1 LTVPSWIWVLV
12 VMCIFLFFSVWLGTR
27 GNSNLRGSTADHVV
41 AGHGLGF
48 LAIFFISVSEFY
60 SANTFLGAP
69 GWAYQH
75 GVAVLNGSMV
85 GLLALLVMYWL
96 GPRIQGVGKKL
107 NLLTQAHF
115 LRMRFN
121 SELLGGLAA
130 VVALC
135 ALIPYI
141 SVQIMGAGYVFNVA
155 TNGHVPFWLGGLAA
169 YGVVAI
175 YVFRGGL
182 RGIGYVAVFKG
193 IFMLIMIVV
202 LAKIVV
208 HKNYGTVS
216 EMFRQIAAESPK
228 SLTLP
233 GAQNFFGFTWWTTSV
248 LNGMCG
254 YFMWPHLF
262 SNFYAA
268 QEGRVIKR
276 MAIATPVYTIVDFI
290 IIIIGFAG
298 ILIVKDLARPD
309 QIMMRMVMNSGLP
322 VFLVALIAAAAL
334 SASMVAGAA
343 LTLAATATLGND
355 LMQKHLRLADSNL
368 KRLMQYLVFVIIGL
382 SYLFSMSVVS
392 TLQYIMLMAYGVI
405 SQFFPVVVAG
415 LYWKRCT
422 AAGALSGLLAGSV
435 VAIFLTIGPYPHP
448 FDIHPGI
455 IGMLIN
461 AAILVLVS
469 LKSDPPSN
477 QVIESFFPEGST

>member
-1 LTVPSWIWVLV
+1 MMASWISVLL
-12 VMCIFLFFSVWLGTR
+12 VMCVFLFFSVWLGTR
-27 GNSNLRGSTADHVV
+27 GYSNLRRSTADHVV
-41 AGHGLGF
+41 AGHSLGF

-69 GWAYQH
+69 GWAYEH

-96 GPRIQGVGKKL
+96 GPRVQAVGKKL

-115 LRMRFN
+115 LRTRFS

-141 SVQIMGAGYVFNVA
+141 SVQIMGAGYVFNVV
-155 TNGHVPFWLGGLAA
+155 TDGHVPFWLGGLAA

-182 RGIGYVAVFKG
+182 RGIGYIAVFKG
-193 IFMLIMIVV
+193 IFMLVMIVV
-202 LAKIVV
+202 LATIVV
-208 HKNYGTVS
+208 HRNYGNPR
-216 EMFRQIAAESPK
+216 EMFRQIALESPK
-228 SLTLP
+228 NLTLP
-233 GAQNFFGFTWWTTSV
+233 GAQNFFGYTWWTTSV

-268 QEGRVIKR
+268 QDGRVIKR
-276 MAIATPVYTIVDFI
+276 MAIATPVYTLLDFI

-298 ILIVKDLARPD
+298 ILIVKNLTRPD

-322 VFLVALIAAAAL
+322 VLLVGLIAAAAL

-343 LTLAATATLGND
+343 LTLTATATLGND
-355 LMQKHLRLADSNL
+355 LMQKHLRLSDSSL

-382 SYLFSMSVVS
+382 AYLFSISVVS

-405 SQFFPVVVAG
+405 SQFFPLAVAS

-422 AAGALSGLLAGSV
+422 ATGAIAGLLAGSI
-435 VAIFLTIGPYPHP
+435 VAIFLTVGPYPHP
-448 FDIHPGI
+448 HDIHPGI
-455 IGMLIN
+455 IGMLTN
-461 AAILVLVS
+461 AAILVVVS

>member
-1 LTVPSWIWVLV
+1 
-12 VMCIFLFFSVWLGTR
+12 M
-27 GNSNLRGSTADHVV
+27 
-41 AGHGLGF
+41 
-48 LAIFFISVSEFY
+48 
-60 SANTFLGAP
+60 
-69 GWAYQH
+69 
-75 GVAVLNGSMV
+75 
-85 GLLALLVMYWL
+85 
-96 GPRIQGVGKKL
+96 
-107 NLLTQAHF
+107 
-115 LRMRFN
+115 
-121 SELLGGLAA
+121 
-130 VVALC
+130 VALC

-141 SVQIMGAGYVFNVA
+141 SVQIMGAGYVFNVV
-155 TNGHVPFWLGGLAA
+155 TDGHVPFWLGGLAA

-202 LAKIVV
+202 LAKIAEHVQ
-208 HKNYGTVS
+208 NYGTVS
-216 EMFRQIAAESPK
+216 ENVPADVAAESPK
-228 SLTLP
+228 NLTLP
-233 GAQNFFGFTWWTTSV
+233 GAQNFFSYTWWTTSV

-268 QEGRVIKR
+268 QDGRVIKR

-298 ILIVKDLARPD
+298 ILIVKDLAQPD
-309 QIMMRMVMNSGLP
+309 QIMMRMVMNSGLH

-355 LMQKHLRLADSNL
+355 LMQKHLRLSDSNL

-422 AAGALSGLLAGSV
+422 AAGALWGLLAGSV

>member
-1 LTVPSWIWVLV
+1 MMPSWMWVLL
-12 VMCIFLFFSVWLGTR
+12 VMCVFLVFSVWLGTR
-27 GNSNLRGSTADHVV
+27 GDPNQRRSTADHVV
-41 AGHGLGF
+41 AGHGLGL

-69 GWAYQH
+69 GWAYEH
-75 GVAVLNGSMV
+75 GVAVMNGIMT

-96 GPRIQGVGKKL
+96 GPRIQFVGKKL
-107 NLLTQAHF
+107 NLLTQAHY
-115 LRMRFN
+115 LRTRFN
-121 SELLGGLAA
+121 SELLGSLAA

-135 ALIPYI
+135 AIIPYI
-141 SVQIMGAGYVFNVA
+141 SVQIMGAGYIFNVA

-193 IFMLIMIVV
+193 IFMLVMIVV
-202 LAKIVV
+202 LATIVV
-208 HKNYGTVS
+208 HKNYGTLS
-216 EMFRQIAAESPK
+216 EMFREIAARSPK

-233 GAQNFFGFTWWTTSV
+233 GAQNFFGYTWWTTSV

-268 QEGRVIKR
+268 QDGRVIKR
-276 MAIATPVYTIVDFI
+276 MAIATPIYTLVDFV

-298 ILIVKDLARPD
+298 ILIVKDLVRPD

-322 VFLVALIAAAAL
+322 VLLVALIAAAAL

-355 LMQKHLRLADSNL
+355 LMQKHLQLSDRNL
-368 KRLMQYLVFVIIGL
+368 KRLMQYLIFVIVGL
-382 SYLFSMSVVS
+382 SYLFSISVVS
-392 TLQYIMLMAYGVI
+392 TLQYIMLMAYGVV

-415 LYWKRCT
+415 LFWKRCT
-422 AAGALSGLLAGSV
+422 ATGAVSGLLAGSV
-435 VAIFLTIGPYPHP
+435 VAIFFTIGPYPHP
-448 FDIHPGI
+448 HDIHPGI
-455 IGMLIN
+455 IGMLTN
-461 AAILVLVS
+461 AAVLVLVS
-469 LKSDPPSN
+469 WKSDPLSN
-477 QVIESFFPEGST
+477 TVIEPFFSEGSS